1 MREEGRESE
10 KGLFGKVV
18 RKYRMVERRLRWSEV
33 CFKGIKSSN
42 MVRKKLYVGQRNR
55 GKRD

>member
-18 RKYRMVERRLRWSEV
+18 RKYRTVGRSLRWSEV
-33 CFKGIKSSN
+33 CFKGMKSSN
-42 MVRKKLYVGQRNR
+42 MVRKKLYVEQRNR
-55 GKRD
+55 GDRD